1 MNLLFSNIVLIFV
14 SARKKVRAE
23 SPKSSG
29 LFLCPSKYCG
39 GFHSFPVTGGPDQEP
54 CKRVEPSLL
63 FWLNAKYLVSMK
75 NDSIC
80 VSTPQQIIEDLVT
93 TDEASRMRD
102 HLREMLDAY
111 LLSEDDSRCRHE
123 VYGTYL
129 AIDRLIRR
137 VELMEERR
145 VA

>member
-14 SARKKVRAE
+14 VSDQSVGSEMARNSRAFFNCPLHTTVVCFRPFGETLRKDLTAETATAFIWPNVKKLR
-23 SPKSSG
+23 
-29 LFLCPSKYCG
+29 
-39 GFHSFPVTGGPDQEP
+39 
-54 CKRVEPSLL
+54 
-63 FWLNAKYLVSMK
+63 SMK
-75 NDSIC
+75 NDSIGIF
-80 VSTPQQIIEDLVT
+80 TPQQIIEDLVT

-129 AIDRLIRR
+129 AIDGMMRR
-137 VELMEERR
+137 MELMDKRK
-145 VA
+145 AA